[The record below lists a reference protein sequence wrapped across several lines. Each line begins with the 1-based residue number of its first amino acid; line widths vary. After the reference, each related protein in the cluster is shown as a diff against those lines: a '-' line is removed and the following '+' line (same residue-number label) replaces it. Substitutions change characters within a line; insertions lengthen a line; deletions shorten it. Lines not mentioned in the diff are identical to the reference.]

1 VKRKA
6 CVSSAEQSA
15 VVCVCGAAAADGP
28 VAGYGRDFAPRS
40 LAASSKS
47 LRRL

>member
-6 CVSSAEQSA
+6 CVSK
-15 VVCVCGAAAADGP
+15 VLWFVCVVLLLLAP
-28 VAGYGRDFAPRS
+28 VAGYGRDFASRS

-47 LRRL
+47 LRRM